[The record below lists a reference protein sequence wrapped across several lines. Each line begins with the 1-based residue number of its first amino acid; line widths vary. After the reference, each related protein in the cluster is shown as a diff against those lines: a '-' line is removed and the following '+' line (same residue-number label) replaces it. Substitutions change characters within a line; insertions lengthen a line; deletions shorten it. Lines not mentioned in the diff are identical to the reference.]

1 MCPNLWLVLFSCVYI
16 KSTNTICLVYINTD
30 LFYKVSRHITVE
42 LLQQFSSS
50 LSPALQNKHNIV
62 QHMCH
67 FGFGQSCYGHTIL
80 CLPSQFCYWWEKSC
94 RKDQSMTRIKSI
106 FYIVQSNKFIHNHT
120 ITKNLFK
127 IVTKTRQW
135 LAGQWLYLFPTSS
148 PDTLCPST
156 MVKAPIPKKQSKNNV
171 NNNLYEFMSQCYDLR
186 YTVRNTDTWQH
197 KVFEYFSASRS
208 GVDETHMGI
217 FKCFL
222 SMISPQPDTNITT
235 NKWPAYNIITTIDRQ
250 QSSRLI
256 HPVVSDQ

>member
-1 MCPNLWLVLFSCVYI
+1 MLNISVTIYLLFFQFHRFEQMCPNLWLVLFSCVYI
-16 KSTNTICLVYINTD
+16 KSKKTICFVYINTD

-62 QHMCH
+62 QYMCH
-67 FGFGQSCYGHTIL
+67 FWTELLWTHL

-106 FYIVQSNKFIHNHT
+106 FYIVQSDKFIHNHT

-156 MVKAPIPKKQSKNNV
+156 MVKAPIPKKQSRIMLTIIYMNSCLSV
-171 NNNLYEFMSQCYDLR
+171 MIWGTQWEILIPGSTRFLSISVPVAVALMR
-186 YTVRNTDTWQH
+186 HTWA
-197 KVFEYFSASRS
+197 FSSAS
-208 GVDETHMGI
+208 
-217 FKCFL
+217 CPW
-222 SMISPQPDTNITT
+222 SPHN
-235 NKWPAYNIITTIDRQ
+235 
-250 QSSRLI
+250 LI
-256 HPVVSDQ
+256 QT